1 MKAKSS
7 CDGVDKCD
15 NAVLRKLKSF
25 YQLAVRREIIMQK
38 YDILLNSVSNGK
50 KVDFCGSQYLMNVKQ
65 LL

>member
-15 NAVLRKLKSF
+15 NAVPRKLKSL
-25 YQLAVRREIIMQK
+25 YQLAVRTEIIMQK

-50 KVDFCGSQYLMNVKQ
+50 KVDFYGSQ
-65 LL
+65 